1 METKT
6 LKSKSP
12 LQGQKVTDKKL
23 CDETRINLSGAVFG
37 TDETTEK
44 NEKMGYFPGKAEHH
58 CNTDFEL
65 VNIVLR
71 ISKITIP

>member
-23 CDETRINLSGAVFG
+23 CDETRVNLSGAVFG

-44 NEKMGYFPGKAEHH
+44 KWENGIFSRESRTSLQHRFWNGEHSATYF
-58 CNTDFEL
+58 
-65 VNIVLR
+65 
-71 ISKITIP
+71 